1 MFMTGLVSIT
11 HLLSSSIP
19 SLTGAS
25 HNAAGGDESKAGLGM
40 DASGMSPSGASLP
53 PCTPSDEERPGSAL
67 STASRTS
74 RIPVLSRS
82 ASLRIKGSSA
92 QAAEARP
99 RGDSRS
105 GAPSA
110 RGIVRSASFVS
121 SRGMG
126 SLTSPPAAS
135 STPQSYHPHA
145 HALPSASSTPTGA
158 PRIYGSSLTPE
169 APRRRYS
176 HTTGSTPHSPSS
188 ASSSYSY
195 SSSFYARRSA
205 PAERKTHSSL
215 GFITPSRMFYSILE
229 QSLEHSL
236 EHSLDHFLGNPV
248 MSFAGVGSSAWYPS
262 LGYHHNHHLAN
273 HHNHHTN
280 NTHRRPNFLP
290 VSAAGGPLSLRAT
303 VSQPDTPSR
312 SPDLEADDVDSVKS
326 FGSVSSAISCDA
338 AFAFGRGSSS
348 ASSQSYMGHYQ
359 SPYAYRHTAAH
370 AHHTASTGS
379 SNSTCGGGGG
389 GGGKGGGGGGRNVKY
404 ALHCPHNHDNDPENY
419 LTPTQRAARRIREL
433 KSQLAEA
440 RREVHVRDAEI
451 SRLTR
456 ELVELR
462 LLKARAPQ
470 RDEDEPQANASA
482 AGQNALVSEATP
494 ARDSG
499 AHKRLSVEG
508 DAASSSSSA
517 HTPKTSATPSE
528 GSEPEL
534 SRLMDNL
541 AIGGPGDSGSAHAA
555 AESPAAGS
563 VAETTA
569 DSVDL
574 TRSLADSGHYEDLTS
589 PCLSSKDPFEQPRQH
604 SLRGRRL
611 GGVGDEDEDED
622 DDNDVEEVA
631 VEVDP
636 WTALEEAE
644 ARLRDYERRE
654 DQLKRNHMDEYHEL
668 KEKHNDRVE
677 SLLSKLSDANLKYF
691 ELRPMY
697 DRSQEKIRELE
708 REAAK
713 LKDELTEAELRH
725 QKMYLQ
731 MFLKGQQAAKLQ
743 ADDDQDGEDE
753 SQSSQSSGG
762 PMVDLMKQLART
774 EEELEKIKA
783 LYRRELAYRNNNN
796 NNYNNNHNNSSSRNG
811 ELDPEVTLQFLKSA
825 IYYFLT
831 DKDNSKGHLRAIE
844 SILGYSDSERHNID
858 KVVK

>member
-205 PAERKTHSSL
+205 PAERKTH
-215 GFITPSRMFYSILE
+215 
-229 QSLEHSL
+229 
-236 EHSLDHFLGNPV
+236 
-248 MSFAGVGSSAWYPS
+248 
-262 LGYHHNHHLAN
+262 
-273 HHNHHTN
+273 
-280 NTHRRPNFLP
+280 
-290 VSAAGGPLSLRAT
+290 

-774 EEELEKIKA
+774 EEELEKIKGVSFLPPSLSSPGLRGLPLASLGAPKAALLDGKQAISLYFQGRRQA

>member
-1 MFMTGLVSIT
+1 MIMTGLVSIT

-19 SLTGAS
+19 NLTGAS
-25 HNAAGGDESKAGLGM
+25 HNAGESKAGLGM
-40 DASGMSPSGASLP
+40 DASGMSASLP
-53 PCTPSDEERPGSAL
+53 PCTPPEEERPGSSL

-74 RIPVLSRS
+74 RIPVLTRS
-82 ASLRIKGSSA
+82 ASLRIKGTSSSA
-92 QAAEARP
+92 TSSSCS
-99 RGDSRS
+99 SRS
-105 GAPSA
+105 DPRAATGTAGG

-126 SLTSPPAAS
+126 SVTTPPSSSSASTPRSYPHPLSAAS
-135 STPQSYHPHA
+135 HA
-145 HALPSASSTPTGA
+145 PLSSSSTPTGA
-158 PRIYGSSLTPE
+158 PRIYGNSLTPE

-176 HTTGSTPHSPSS
+176 HTSGSSPHSPSS
-188 ASSSYSY
+188 YSSSYSSY
-195 SSSFYARRSA
+195 TSSLYARRSA
-205 PAERKTHSSL
+205 PAERKTH
-215 GFITPSRMFYSILE
+215 
-229 QSLEHSL
+229 
-236 EHSLDHFLGNPV
+236 
-248 MSFAGVGSSAWYPS
+248 SFAGVGSSAWYPS

-273 HHNHHTN
+273 HHNHHHT

-290 VSAAGGPLSLRAT
+290 VSAAATAAGPPALRAT
-303 VSQPDTPSR
+303 ASQPDTPSR
-312 SPDLEADDVDSVKS
+312 SPDLEADDMDSVKS
-326 FGSVSSAISCDA
+326 FGSVSSALSCDA

-348 ASSQSYMGHYQ
+348 SAASSSQAHLGHYQ

-370 AHHTASTGS
+370 AHAHHSGS
-379 SNSTCGGGGG
+379 SGSSSSTCAGGGGGG
-389 GGGKGGGGGGRNVKY
+389 GGGKGGGGCGGGGGGGRNVKY

-470 RDEDEPQANASA
+470 REEDEPQGHASTS
-482 AGQNALVSEATP
+482 AGQTAP
-494 ARDSG
+494 ASQANHAPG
-499 AHKRLSVEG
+499 SHAHKRLSVEG
-508 DAASSSSSA
+508 DAASSPSSA
-517 HTPKTSATPSE
+517 LTPKTSATPSE

-534 SRLMDNL
+534 SRLMDTL
-541 AIGGPGDSGSAHAA
+541 TIGGPADSGSAHAA

-574 TRSLADSGHYEDLTS
+574 TRSLADSGHYDDLTS
-589 PCLSSKDPFEQPRQH
+589 PCLSSKDPFEQPRQR

-611 GGVGDEDEDED
+611 GGHHDDGDDDDVDEDV

-708 REAAK
+708 REVTK

-743 ADDDQDGEDE
+743 ADDDQDEEDG
-753 SQSSQSSGG
+753 SQSSLSSGG

-774 EEELEKIKA
+774 EEELEKMKGVSFLPPSLSSPGLRGLPLASLGAPKA
-783 LYRRELAYRNNNN
+783 ALLDGKQAVSLYFQGRRQVR
-796 NNYNNNHNNSSSRNG
+796 
-811 ELDPEVTLQFLKSA
+811 TLP
-825 IYYFLT
+825 
-831 DKDNSKGHLRAIE
+831 
-844 SILGYSDSERHNID
+844 
-858 KVVK
+858 V

>member
-1 MFMTGLVSIT
+1 MIMTGLVSIT

-19 SLTGAS
+19 NLTGAS
-25 HNAAGGDESKAGLGM
+25 HNAGESKAGLGM
-40 DASGMSPSGASLP
+40 DASGMSASLP
-53 PCTPSDEERPGSAL
+53 PCTPPEEERPGSSL

-74 RIPVLSRS
+74 RIPVLTRS
-82 ASLRIKGSSA
+82 ASLRIKGTSSSA
-92 QAAEARP
+92 TSSSCS
-99 RGDSRS
+99 SRS
-105 GAPSA
+105 DPRAATGTAGG

-126 SLTSPPAAS
+126 SVTTPPSSSSASTPRSYPHPLSAAS
-135 STPQSYHPHA
+135 HA
-145 HALPSASSTPTGA
+145 PLSSSSTPTGA
-158 PRIYGSSLTPE
+158 PRIYGNSLTPE

-176 HTTGSTPHSPSS
+176 HTSGSSPHSPSS
-188 ASSSYSY
+188 YSSSYSSY
-195 SSSFYARRSA
+195 TSSLYARRSA
-205 PAERKTHSSL
+205 PAERKTH
-215 GFITPSRMFYSILE
+215 
-229 QSLEHSL
+229 
-236 EHSLDHFLGNPV
+236 
-248 MSFAGVGSSAWYPS
+248 A
-262 LGYHHNHHLAN
+262 
-273 HHNHHTN
+273 
-280 NTHRRPNFLP
+280 
-290 VSAAGGPLSLRAT
+290 
-303 VSQPDTPSR
+303 SQPDTPSR
-312 SPDLEADDVDSVKS
+312 SPDLEADDMDSVKS
-326 FGSVSSAISCDA
+326 FGSVSSALSCDA

-348 ASSQSYMGHYQ
+348 SAASSSQAHLGHYQ

-370 AHHTASTGS
+370 AHAHHSGS
-379 SNSTCGGGGG
+379 SGSSSSTCAGGGGGG
-389 GGGKGGGGGGRNVKY
+389 GGGKGGGGCGGGGGGGRNVKY

-470 RDEDEPQANASA
+470 REEDEPQGHASTS
-482 AGQNALVSEATP
+482 AGQTAP
-494 ARDSG
+494 ASQANHAPG
-499 AHKRLSVEG
+499 SHAHKRLSVEG
-508 DAASSSSSA
+508 DAASSPSSA
-517 HTPKTSATPSE
+517 LTPKTSATPSE

-534 SRLMDNL
+534 SRLMDTL
-541 AIGGPGDSGSAHAA
+541 TIGGPADSGSAHAA

-574 TRSLADSGHYEDLTS
+574 TRSLADSGHYDDLTS
-589 PCLSSKDPFEQPRQH
+589 PCLSSKDPFEQPRQR

-611 GGVGDEDEDED
+611 GGHHDDGDDDDVDEDV

-708 REAAK
+708 REVTK

-743 ADDDQDGEDE
+743 ADDDQVRSQDEEDG
-753 SQSSQSSGG
+753 SQSSLSSGG

-774 EEELEKIKA
+774 EEELEKMKGVSFLPPSLSSPGLRGLPLASLGAPKA
-783 LYRRELAYRNNNN
+783 ALLDGKQAVSLYFQGRRQVR
-796 NNYNNNHNNSSSRNG
+796 
-811 ELDPEVTLQFLKSA
+811 TLP
-825 IYYFLT
+825 
-831 DKDNSKGHLRAIE
+831 
-844 SILGYSDSERHNID
+844 
-858 KVVK
+858 V

>member
-248 MSFAGVGSSAWYPS
+248 M
-262 LGYHHNHHLAN
+262 
-273 HHNHHTN
+273 
-280 NTHRRPNFLP
+280 
-290 VSAAGGPLSLRAT
+290 

-774 EEELEKIKA
+774 EEELEKIKGVSFLPPSLSSPGLRGLPLASLGAPKAALLDGKQAISLYFQGRRQA

>member
-1 MFMTGLVSIT
+1 MEDSV
-11 HLLSSSIP
+11 LS
-19 SLTGAS
+19 
-25 HNAAGGDESKAGLGM
+25 LGM

-205 PAERKTHSSL
+205 PAERKTH
-215 GFITPSRMFYSILE
+215 
-229 QSLEHSL
+229 
-236 EHSLDHFLGNPV
+236 
-248 MSFAGVGSSAWYPS
+248 SFAGVGSSAWYPS

-796 NNYNNNHNNSSSRNG
+796 NNHNNNHNNSSSRNG

>member
-1 MFMTGLVSIT
+1 MIMTGLVSIT

-19 SLTGAS
+19 NLTGAS
-25 HNAAGGDESKAGLGM
+25 HNAGESKAGLGM
-40 DASGMSPSGASLP
+40 DASGMSASLP
-53 PCTPSDEERPGSAL
+53 PCTPPEEERPGSSL

-74 RIPVLSRS
+74 RIPVLTRS
-82 ASLRIKGSSA
+82 ASLRIKGTSSSA
-92 QAAEARP
+92 TSSSCS
-99 RGDSRS
+99 SRS
-105 GAPSA
+105 DPRAATGTAGG

-126 SLTSPPAAS
+126 SVTTPPSSSSASTPRSYPHPLSAAS
-135 STPQSYHPHA
+135 HA
-145 HALPSASSTPTGA
+145 PLSSSSTPTGA
-158 PRIYGSSLTPE
+158 PRIYGNSLTPE

-176 HTTGSTPHSPSS
+176 HTSGSSPHSPSS
-188 ASSSYSY
+188 YSSSYSSY
-195 SSSFYARRSA
+195 TSSLYARRSA

-215 GFITPSRMFYSILE
+215 GFIAPSRMFYSILE
-229 QSLEHSL
+229 QSLEQSL
-236 EHSLDHFLGNPV
+236 EHVFGNTV
-248 MSFAGVGSSAWYPS
+248 MA
-262 LGYHHNHHLAN
+262 
-273 HHNHHTN
+273 
-280 NTHRRPNFLP
+280 
-290 VSAAGGPLSLRAT
+290 
-303 VSQPDTPSR
+303 SQPDTPSR
-312 SPDLEADDVDSVKS
+312 SPDLEADDMDSVKS
-326 FGSVSSAISCDA
+326 FGSVSSALSCDA

-348 ASSQSYMGHYQ
+348 SAASSSQAHLGHYQ

-370 AHHTASTGS
+370 AHAHHSGS
-379 SNSTCGGGGG
+379 SGSSSSTCAGGGGGG
-389 GGGKGGGGGGRNVKY
+389 GGGKGGGGCGGGGGGGRNVKY

-470 RDEDEPQANASA
+470 REEDEPQGHASTS
-482 AGQNALVSEATP
+482 AGQTAP
-494 ARDSG
+494 ASQANHAPG
-499 AHKRLSVEG
+499 SHAHKRLSVEG
-508 DAASSSSSA
+508 DAASSPSSA
-517 HTPKTSATPSE
+517 LTPKTSATPSE

-534 SRLMDNL
+534 SRLMDTL
-541 AIGGPGDSGSAHAA
+541 TIGGPADSGSAHAA

-574 TRSLADSGHYEDLTS
+574 TRSLADSGHYDDLTS
-589 PCLSSKDPFEQPRQH
+589 PCLSSKDPFEQPRQR

-611 GGVGDEDEDED
+611 GGHHDDGDDDDVDEDV

-708 REAAK
+708 REVTK

-743 ADDDQDGEDE
+743 ADDDQVRSQDEEDG
-753 SQSSQSSGG
+753 SQSSLSSGG

-774 EEELEKIKA
+774 EEELEKMKGVSFLPPSLSSPGLRGLPLASLGAPKA
-783 LYRRELAYRNNNN
+783 ALLDGKQAVSLYFQGRRQVR
-796 NNYNNNHNNSSSRNG
+796 
-811 ELDPEVTLQFLKSA
+811 TLP
-825 IYYFLT
+825 
-831 DKDNSKGHLRAIE
+831 
-844 SILGYSDSERHNID
+844 
-858 KVVK
+858 V